1 MTFCKP
7 HNRNSLLFAN
17 NLPQKHVFSLQN
29 VSSCNDVYEHTHSA
43 ADKKNRE
50 TIAGFAEQ
58 SFKETFSINPYSM
71 PQCGQGLHRSS
82 HGC

>member
-1 MTFCKP
+1 MSFRYK
-7 HNRNSLLFAN
+7 LL
-17 NLPQKHVFSLQN
+17 
-29 VSSCNDVYEHTHSA
+29 A
-43 ADKKNRE
+43 AAMMCTNTRIPLLTKKNRE

-58 SFKETFSINPYSM
+58 SFKETFSINLYSM